1 MTSRQPSSRASS
13 PGTAIGPGLG
23 GLLSYPPPRPEEPPA
38 AGRWSNLARESWAVW
53 PALAVLVFYA
63 YGMAFWW
70 GNYPFLDLR
79 VYMGAAQEVLTGRDP
94 YGLAFTYVNL
104 HATYPPFALAVLSPL
119 SLIPMQA
126 LVYLWSLASLAC
138 LAMLIS
144 IVLGEVA
151 PAFWVTVRRRR
162 RLLLAVLL
170 ALLAVIVI
178 QPVRANFGF
187 GQVNIF
193 LITMVSADVLG
204 RRRRSR
210 GVLVG
215 AAAAVKFT
223 PLIYVVLFV
232 LERDWGAVKR
242 SVATFLGATGLAWLV
257 APGASAQYFLH
268 FSSVEKRIG
277 TPIFVS
283 NQSLN
288 GIITRLGLAGAA
300 ADGTWLAL
308 SLVVGV
314 LAAMV
319 ARRLLL
325 QPGRSM
331 LLPLFVMATAGLL
344 ISPISWDHHWSWVAL
359 FPFALLE
366 RPLPRPV
373 KAAFLAVITVSMAA
387 FYWWDPPASHVYHI
401 PTWFMRPVA
410 DDSLALAGLALV
422 AAWVWALR
430 KEISLRDLSPSAL
443 LGRPKD
449 QLSPSLAVPGAE
461 ALADGPSLER
471 LTSQRC
477 QRWRKNTNP
486 SASRALDWPE

>member
-1 MTSRQPSSRASS
+1 MGAGPAGRLFD
-13 PGTAIGPGLG
+13 TA
-23 GLLSYPPPRPEEPPA
+23 PRPEKPPV
-38 AGRWSNLARESWAVW
+38 GRWSRLARESWAVW
-53 PALAVLVFYA
+53 PALAVLAFYA

-70 GNYPFLDLR
+70 GNYQFLDLR
-79 VYMGAAQEVLTGRDP
+79 VYMGAAHEVLTGHDP
-94 YGLAFTYVNL
+94 YGFAFTYVNL

-144 IVLGEVA
+144 VVLGQVA
-151 PAFWVTVRRRR
+151 PTFWATSRPRR

-193 LITMVSADVLG
+193 LITMATVDVLG
-204 RRRRSR
+204 RGRRSR

-223 PLIYVVLFV
+223 PLIYVVLLV

-242 SVATFLGATGLAWLV
+242 SVATFLVATGLAWLV

-268 FSSVEKRIG
+268 FSSIEKSIG

-300 ADGTWLAL
+300 ADVTWLAL
-308 SLVVGV
+308 SLMVGV

-319 ARRLLL
+319 TRRLLL
-325 QPGRSM
+325 QPGRSS

-359 FPFALLE
+359 FPFALLD

-373 KAAFLAVITVSMAA
+373 KAAFLAVIAVSMAA
-387 FYWWDPPASHVYHI
+387 FYWWDPPASHAYGI

-410 DDSLALAGLALV
+410 DDSLALAGLALL
-422 AAWVWALR
+422 ATWVWVLR
-430 KEISLRDLSPSAL
+430 KEISLEDLSPSAL
-443 LGRPKD
+443 LGRPKA
-449 QLSPSLAVPGAE
+449 QLGPSSAGPSAE
-461 ALADGPSLER
+461 ALADGSSAER
-471 LTSQRC
+471 PTSQRC
-477 QRWRKNTNP
+477 QRWRKNTSP
-486 SASRALDWPE
+486 SRNRALD